1 MGDSSWSE
9 KGESRAE
16 EGEGEVERQNSGE
29 GRFKRREEI
38 WVEKESTIE
47 ETSDADGIHYCQNG
61 DKFLEFLTCIL
72 DVPQKSRKTWSP
84 VLRKT

>member
-16 EGEGEVERQNSGE
+16 EREGEVERQNSGE

-47 ETSDADGIHYCQNG
+47 ETSDADGIG
-61 DKFLEFLTCIL
+61 
-72 DVPQKSRKTWSP
+72 
-84 VLRKT
+84 